1 MKSMKFFAVAL
12 LLSGAMVQ
20 AACNTMDCSKTKA
33 ASCSMTKAACD
44 TDCAKTRGMTKVAVG
59 CGLGAIREM
68 APAGLMRSFV
78 DAVAATNLID
88 GAADIC
94 CKSKPA
100 AKKSPSVLSLDGV
113 TNAAR
118 KACILMASCWAA
130 GRIQADVL
138 SHAPAG
144 LADVVTKTGPV
155 GNLALAM
162 VTYGACNAAVDAVL
176 PADADIDNN

>member
-1 MKSMKFFAVAL
+1 MKCMKFFAIAL

-20 AACNTMDCSKTKA
+20 AACNTMDC
-33 ASCSMTKAACD
+33 
-44 TDCAKTRGMTKVAVG
+44 AKTRGVTKVAMG
-59 CGLGAIREM
+59 CGLGAMREM

-78 DAVAATNLID
+78 DAVAAVNLVD

-113 TNAAR
+113 TTAAR

-130 GRIQADVL
+130 SEIQTKVL
-138 SHAPAG
+138 SHVPAG
-144 LADVVTKTGPV
+144 LADVVTKTGPI

-162 VTYGACNAAVDAVL
+162 VTYGACNAAVDAML
-176 PADADIDNN
+176 PADVDADTDNN